1 MYNLLVGSYR
11 ILTLIFLGAL
21 VLRLSLL
28 FVAYHGD
35 LNNNISWAT
44 LAVERGL
51 DGFYDPPSQSY
62 GEASWPYSAPN
73 QPPLTIL
80 MLAATRVIWIGIE
93 KLSWFLNNR
102 FSFFPS
108 TFIWFWEGKGMTLL
122 VKLPSTM
129 ADLGIGLLIYKYFAQ
144 RNKEKL
150 GFKLSALWL
159 FNPITWYNSAIWGQT
174 DGIVNLLGL
183 IGIFALLNKN
193 LIKFAIFIVL
203 SVLFKGS
210 LAIFAPVLLFVAYTQ
225 KYSLK
230 KWLQATIYMLVTAFL
245 VSIWFHPRIDLPVW
259 LINLY
264 RERILPGE
272 IGYLT
277 ANAFNFWLLI
287 DSGKRLDSMI
297 YFGLPARVWGFAI
310 VLAGISFIIFWLKR
324 KINPRSLFVSLSIV
338 SLLSFLFLTRVHER
352 YLYPFFPAATIL
364 LSFNSILLIPYV
376 VLVIIHLLNL
386 YHLFWGPPIPVLINI
401 LENGQ
406 FKDIL
411 SLVTMVVFGIYA
423 VLVLRSEGKKHI

>member
-1 MYNLLVGSYR
+1 
-11 ILTLIFLGAL
+11 LIF
-21 VLRLSLL
+21 
-28 FVAYHGD
+28 
-35 LNNNISWAT
+35 
-44 LAVERGL
+44 
-51 DGFYDPPSQSY
+51 PSK
-62 GEASWPYSAPN
+62 
-73 QPPLTIL
+73 T
-80 MLAATRVIWIGIE
+80 V
-93 KLSWFLNNR
+93 
-102 FSFFPS
+102 
-108 TFIWFWEGKGMTLL
+108 WFWDEKGMAFLI
-122 VKLPSTM
+122 KLPSII
-129 ADLGIGLLIYKYFAQ
+129 ADLGIGWLIYRYIIQISK
-144 RNKEKL
+144 
-150 GFKLSALWL
+150 FKNHNPQKAIFLASVWL
-159 FNPITWYNSAIWGQT
+159 FNPITWYNSSIWGQT
-174 DGIVNLLGL
+174 DSIVNFLGL
-183 IGIFALLNKN
+183 AAILQLLRKN
-193 LIKFAIFIVL
+193 LTLFLFFLTL
-203 SVLFKGS
+203 SLLFKGS
-210 LAIFAPVLLFVAYTQ
+210 LAIFVPILLFVAISQ
-225 KYSLK
+225 RYSLTV
-230 KWLQATIYMLVTAFL
+230 WLKAVFFAFVATVLISV
-245 VSIWFHPRIDLPVW
+245 WFHPQFDLVFW
-259 LINLY
+259 LVNLY
-264 RERILPGE
+264 QKRILPGE

-277 ANAFNFWLLI
+277 ANAFNFWWLI